1 MPSQD
6 EASIEDFNL
15 NLERKKALTMLR
27 FCQSIQQF
35 IFSQHMSDTRAPF

>member
-27 FCQSIQQF
+27 FCQSIQ
-35 IFSQHMSDTRAPF
+35 